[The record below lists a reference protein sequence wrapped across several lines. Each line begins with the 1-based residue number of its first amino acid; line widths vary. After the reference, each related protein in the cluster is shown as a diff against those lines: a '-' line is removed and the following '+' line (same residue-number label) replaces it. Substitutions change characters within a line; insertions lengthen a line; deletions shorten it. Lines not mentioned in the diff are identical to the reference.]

1 MAKGGRRKGGAN
13 KGRPQG
19 RSNRP
24 HASARTRQPPAQR
37 SPASSDDIKALREE
51 AEANA
56 TTEDKAVLTSEPRPD
71 GVDLDGMWKMAKHA
85 RDLFKAQEARH
96 GKLAS
101 KLEAER
107 DGLKK
112 EADDVANRV
121 RELDERASKL
131 DEDKKN
137 LDARTRRLGERDLAI
152 REREADA
159 DLGFERKRDEMLSA
173 YDDVIGERRKALDVR
188 ESELRERENELE
200 ESTRK
205 LAGKERQAQW
215 DQEDIQ
221 EERADLGARLE
232 QRVAAKHE
240 QFKHQV
246 AALSDQLTQARA
258 DRDRYADDLKRRE
271 DADRL
276 SGQRSKE
283 ALVKELDATQV
294 ENDRLRDEL
303 AERPDAI
310 AAQRLDDLARE
321 QQSWQAERSEL
332 TRRLSVLKRRADYAD
347 NDMGE
352 REAHR
357 DRIASLVSQQELLHK
372 ANEELR
378 TEAAELIASR
388 ESQSP
393 FPACTALDGD
403 SRLQREGQTDGLGS
417 LEELAAYVRDH
428 MASGDQPL
436 YYSEADIRSF
446 IGGLAMGRL
455 TLLQGISG
463 TGKTSLPIAFARA
476 VGTEASVIEVQAG
489 WRDPQDL
496 VGHYNTFEKRF
507 HEKEFLKALYRAGTP
522 CWRDTI
528 QIVLLDE
535 MNLSYPEQYFS
546 DMLSALELQP
556 DQQHLR
562 LMTHAVASAPRR
574 FKDGSWLPIPENVW
588 FVGTANHDET
598 TMNFADK
605 TYDRAHVMEFPHR
618 PDAFDTEPPRA
629 RHPLSA
635 DAFRQAV
642 ETAGKTHAEKAER
655 LRSYIEDNLRD
666 RLARDFDI
674 GWGPRLERQ
683 MLRYV
688 PVVIAAGGTVSE
700 AGDHLLAMRLLR
712 KLKDRHNNRPEH
724 LESLKHTIAE
734 WWFDK
739 EQQPTK
745 SIRLLDKELA
755 RSGRDPDSQA

>member
-1 MAKGGRRKGGAN
+1 MAKGGRRKGAGS

-19 RSNRP
+19 RQQAARRP
-24 HASARTRQPPAQR
+24 PAAKRQPAQQP
-37 SPASSDDIKALREE
+37 SAPSDEIKALHEE

-56 TTEDKAVLTSEPRPD
+56 TPEDKVAPTNEPRPD
-71 GVDLDGMWKMAKHA
+71 GVDLDGMWKMAKDA
-85 RDLFKAQEARH
+85 RDLFKAQETRH
-96 GKLAS
+96 GELAS
-101 KLEAER
+101 ELEAQR

-112 EADDVANRV
+112 EAEDVANRAC
-121 RELDERASKL
+121 ELDERAFKL

-137 LDARTRRLGERDLAI
+137 LDERTRRLGERELAI

-159 DLGFERKRDEMLSA
+159 DLGFEKKRDQMLSA
-173 YDDVIGERRKALDVR
+173 YDHVIAERRKALDER
-188 ESELRERENELE
+188 EGELRKREDEVE
-200 ESTRK
+200 AKTRE
-205 LAGKERQAQW
+205 LAGKEQQAQW
-215 DQEDIQ
+215 AQEDIQ
-221 EERADLGARLE
+221 KERDGLAARLKQQVSAE
-232 QRVAAKHE
+232 HE
-240 QFKHQV
+240 KYEHQA
-246 AALSDQLTQARA
+246 AALRSQLEQARA
-258 DRDRYADDLKRRE
+258 DRDEQAEELARRDE
-271 DADRL
+271 TDRRA
-276 SGQRSKE
+276 GQRSRE
-283 ALVKELDATQV
+283 ALIKELAATQA

-303 AERPDAI
+303 AERPEAS

-321 QQSWQAERSEL
+321 QQSWQSERSEL
-332 TRRLSVLKRRADYAD
+332 TRQLSELKRRAAYAD
-347 NDMGE
+347 NDAGE

-378 TEAAELIASR
+378 TEVDELIASR

-393 FPACTALDGD
+393 FPACTALDQD

-417 LEELAAYVRDH
+417 LEELAAYVGEH

-522 CWRDTI
+522 RWRDTI

-546 DMLSALELQP
+546 DMLSALERPGQQWLQ
-556 DQQHLR
+556 
-562 LMTHAVASAPRR
+562 LMTHAVAAVPDR
-574 FKDGSWLPIPENVW
+574 FEDGSRIAIPSNVW

-605 TYDRAHVMEFPHR
+605 TYDRAHVMEFPDRPEVFRAER
-618 PDAFDTEPPRA
+618 PDT
-629 RHPLSA
+629 RHAISVEALEHLFKSA
-635 DAFRQAV
+635 AKA
-642 ETAGKTHAEKAER
+642 HAAELKP
-655 LRSYIEDNLRD
+655 LRSYLERSLRAFLAD
-666 RLARDFDI
+666 RFEI

-688 PVVIAAGGTVSE
+688 AVVIAAGGTASE

-724 LESLKHTIAE
+724 LEALKHMIE
-734 WWFDK
+734 EGWFDQGI
-739 EQQPTK
+739 EPTK
-745 SIRLLDKELA
+745 SIRLLDRELA
-755 RSGRDPDSQA
+755 RSGRDPDSEA